1 VVLTWARV
9 GAVSGR
15 MRLVT
20 WAKEAEVSDKDVP
33 GIVTIA
39 LPDRLDSTTS
49 IAAGLD
55 VMAQLRPG
63 GSVIIDGAAVTYM
76 SAAGVRVLANAFR
89 RATELGARV
98 VLCRFTGAA
107 ADCLLVSGFSQLFD
121 TAASVEE
128 ATARL
133 RHGTKPRI

>member
-1 VVLTWARV
+1 
-9 GAVSGR
+9 
-15 MRLVT
+15 M
-20 WAKEAEVSDKDVP
+20 SDREVP

-49 IAAGLD
+49 IAAGAE
-55 VMAQLRPG
+55 VMSKLLPG
-63 GSVIIDGAAVTYM
+63 GSIVIDGAAVIYM
-76 SAAGVRVLANAFR
+76 SAAGVRILANAFR

-121 TAASVEE
+121 TATTVEE

-133 RHGTKPRI
+133 RHGAQRQI

>member
-1 VVLTWARV
+1 MQRATW
-9 GAVSGR
+9 
-15 MRLVT
+15 T
-20 WAKEAEVSDKDVP
+20 KEAEVSNEQAP

-49 IAAGLD
+49 IAAGAD
-55 VMAQLRPG
+55 VMAKLLPG
-63 GSVIIDGAAVTYM
+63 GSVVIDGASVIYM
-76 SAAGVRVLANAFR
+76 SAAGVRILANAFR

-121 TAASVEE
+121 TAATVEE
-128 ATARL
+128 AISRL
-133 RHGTKPRI
+133 RHGARPQI